1 MSLEK
6 LQEAVIDGDCE
17 AAVALTRRA
26 LESGIDPQEILDQ
39 ALTVGMRVV
48 GDLFEEGE
56 FFVPEMLVAAEAMA
70 AATEVLKPLLASE
83 ATARKGKVVLGT
95 VEGDLHDIGKR
106 LVGMMLEGT
115 GFEII
120 DLGTSVSAAE
130 FARVAQES
138 NADLVGLSALL
149 TTTLPAMEEAIRLCR
164 DLDGGHTPK
173 IMVGGAPV
181 TQDFADRVG
190 ADGYAPDA
198 ASAANLAR
206 ELLAGPA

>member
-6 LQEAVIDGDCE
+6 LQQAVIDGDCE
-17 AAVALTRRA
+17 TAVALTQRA
-26 LESGIDPQEILDQ
+26 LESGIDANDILEK
-39 ALTVGMRVV
+39 ALTAGMRVV
-48 GDLFEEGE
+48 GDLFEDGE

-70 AATEVLKPLLASE
+70 AATDILKPLLAADS
-83 ATARKGKVVLGT
+83 AASKGKVVIGT

-138 NADLVGLSALL
+138 QADLVGVSALL

-164 DLDGGHTPK
+164 NLDGGCAPK

-181 TQDFADRVG
+181 TQAFADRIG

-206 ELLAGPA
+206 ELLGGFA